1 MMNEQIPSITSNE
14 ETTMIPQPLIE
25 ETKRQIDSTYS
36 ETHDTIHIQ
45 KSIKTGMS
53 SDQNILLESLKTTPI
68 VFH

>member
-1 MMNEQIPSITSNE
+1 
-14 ETTMIPQPLIE
+14 MIPQPLIE

-45 KSIKTGMS
+45 KSIRTGMS